1 MDRMTA
7 RLREPVLPAYAT
19 GACRYDERTRAFQRF
34 RKEIVDRLPL
44 RPGDVVLDVGC
55 GTGLCFE
62 ALIDR
67 VGPTGRVIGIDA
79 APDMVTVARQRAAH
93 AGWSNVELHDAR
105 VADVRLEVTADAALF
120 CAVHDIMQSELAL
133 RTILARVKP
142 GGWVAAG
149 GGKWADPWL
158 IGVNYHVRALHAP
171 YVTDFDG
178 FDRPWRRLDRL
189 ISDLQ
194 VHDLAF
200 GTGYVATGRVAGDNA
215 AAGCAPSG
223 VRTAGT

>member
-1 MDRMTA
+1 MCGMTT

-19 GACRYDERTRAFQRF
+19 DADRYDDRTRVFQHF
-34 RKEIVDRLPL
+34 RQEIVDALPL
-44 RPGDVVLDVGC
+44 CAGDVVLDVGC

-62 ALIDR
+62 ALVER

-79 APDMVTVARQRAAH
+79 APDMVTVARQRVAG
-93 AGWSNVELHDAR
+93 AGWTNVELHDAP
-105 VADVRLEVTADAALF
+105 VADVHLEVAADAALF
-120 CAVHDIMQSELAL
+120 CAVHDIMQSPRAL
-133 RTILARVKP
+133 RTVLAQVKP

-149 GGKWADPWL
+149 GGKWADSWL
-158 IGVNYHVRALHAP
+158 IGLNYQVRALHEP

-178 FDRPWRRLDRL
+178 FDRPWRFLDQF

-200 GTGYVATGRVAGDNA
+200 GTGYVATGRVAGDAA
-215 AAGCAPSG
+215 AAGAAPSG
-223 VRTAGT
+223 S

>member
-1 MDRMTA
+1 MTA
-7 RLREPVLPAYAT
+7 RLKEPALPAYT
-19 GACRYDERTRAFQRF
+19 SGACRYDERTRAFQHF
-34 RKEIVDRLPL
+34 REEIVGALPL
-44 RPGDVVLDVGC
+44 RPGDAVLDVGC

-62 ALIDR
+62 ALLER

-79 APDMVTVARQRAAH
+79 APDMVTVARQRVAR

-105 VADVRLEVTADAALF
+105 VADVRLDVTADAALF
-120 CAVHDIMQSELAL
+120 CAVHDIMRSDRAL
-133 RTILARVKP
+133 RAVLARLKP

-158 IGVNYHVRALHAP
+158 IGLNYHIRALHSP

-178 FDRPWRRLDRL
+178 FDRPWRRLARF
-189 ISDLQ
+189 INDLQ

-200 GTGYVATGRVAGDNA
+200 GSGYVAVGRVPTDAGA
-215 AAGCAPSG
+215 TGSPPSG
-223 VRTAGT
+223 G